1 MILKPVDGNDY
12 SHKHVLTVED
22 IKDILE
28 IGQNKAYELV
38 NGDYFPT
45 MKFGRKHI
53 IPKEPFFEWLNSSH
67 DDNKQ

>member
-12 SHKHVLTVED
+12 SHKHVLTVDD

-38 NGDYFPT
+38 QGDYFPT
-45 MKFGRKHI
+45 KKLDDCILSLRKL
-53 IPKEPFFEWLNSSH
+53 FSNG
-67 DDNKQ
+67 